1 MYQFMV
7 PQSFWDGE
15 CFDAYR
21 WMGAHP
27 EAGPRGEAGW
37 QFTLFAPAAQAVSV
51 CGSWPG
57 GEDVPMEKNE
67 AGFWRVYIPGPAEGD
82 TYQYRITK
90 ADGSVQMHADPY
102 AFASELRPGTASR
115 LTVLS
120 FPFDDGEW
128 MARRDKG
135 RNLPMNIYEV
145 HAGSWKRKPGVPAP
159 DGGEGGWYDYD
170 ELAREL
176 VPWLTEHHY
185 THVELLPLAEH
196 PFDGSWGYQTTGYFS
211 VTSRY
216 GTPAQFA
223 RFVNA
228 CHRMGIGVIMDFVP
242 VHFAA
247 DATGLA
253 NLDGTCLYE
262 YDSDV
267 GQSEWG
273 THNFNY
279 YRGEVRSFLSSA
291 AALWMDVYHCDG
303 IRMDAISRAI
313 YWLGDPARGVNQGAL
328 DFLRGLNHGLNQ
340 RWPTGVYIAEDST
353 NYLKITAPTRYDGI
367 GFDYKW
373 DMGWMHDTLDYFATP
388 FGERPAQ
395 YGKLLF
401 SMHYFYNELY
411 LLALSHDEV
420 VHGKKTIIDKLWGTY
435 EEKCSQLRTLYFY
448 MFTHPGKKLN
458 FMGNELAHFR
468 EWDEKKQLDWNLLG
482 YPFHDSFQKFFAEL
496 ARLYASEPALYVG
509 EYDQRC
515 FEWVACESSDEG
527 VYAWLR
533 RGRGQCLLCVMNTQ
547 DKPHKQFPLYLTVPA
562 AAEELLNTEAP
573 QWGGSFEGPGA
584 LHTVDGGVFG
594 RDYTLFADLPAMGSR
609 LFRLTM
615 EAPHPDAA
623 KASAANAAKKARAA
637 KARAAR
643 AAKKAAGT
651 AKK

>member
-1 MYQFMV
+1 MYQFTI
-7 PQSFWDGE
+7 PQAFWDGE

-27 EAGPRGEAGW
+27 SAGPRGEAGW
-37 QFTLFAPAAQAVSV
+37 QFTLFAPGAKAVSV

-82 TYQYRITK
+82 SYQYRITG
-90 ADGSVQMHADPY
+90 ADGSVQLHADPY

-115 LTVLS
+115 LTALAFS
-120 FPFDDGEW
+120 FDDEGW
-128 MARRDKG
+128 MARRDKC
-135 RNLPMNIYEV
+135 RNLPMNIYEM
-145 HAGSWKRKPGVPAP
+145 HAGSWKRDPDAQAP
-159 DGGEGGWYDYD
+159 DGGEGGWYNYD
-170 ELAREL
+170 DLAKEL
-176 VPWLTEHHY
+176 VPWLTAHHY

-247 DATGLA
+247 DAAGLA
-253 NLDGTCLYE
+253 RLDGTCLYE

-267 GQSEWG
+267 GESEWG

-279 YRGEVRSFLSSA
+279 YRGEVRSFLNSA

-328 DFLRGLNHGLNQ
+328 DFLRRLNHGLNQ

-401 SMHYFYNELY
+401 SMQYFYNELY

-420 VHGKKTIIDKLWGTY
+420 VHGKKTIIDKLWGSY
-435 EEKCSQLRTLYFY
+435 EEKCSQARTLYFY
-448 MFTHPGKKLN
+448 MYTLPGKKLN

-468 EWDEKKQLDWNLLG
+468 EWDEKKPLDWNLLA

-496 ARLYASEPALYVG
+496 ARIYASE
-509 EYDQRC
+509 YDPRC
-515 FEWVACESSDEG
+515 FEWVACESSAEG

-547 DKPHKQFPLYLTVPA
+547 DKPHKQFPLYLAMPA
-562 AAEELLNTEAP
+562 AAEELLCTEAP
-573 QWGGSFEGPGA
+573 QWGGS
-584 LHTVDGGVFG
+584 
-594 RDYTLFADLPAMGSR
+594 
-609 LFRLTM
+609 LTP
-615 EAPHPDAA
+615 EAPHPGAA
-623 KASAANAAKKARAA
+623 KISAANAAKKARAA

-643 AAKKAAGT
+643 AAKKAAAGKET
-651 AKK
+651 KQK